1 MYIKLTKLYILVEKL
16 NIIIIINI
24 AGRSSCNRVREQPEV
39 LLQLSRD
46 APVLQWGRFLMMMKV
61 GGCGGGGHDPHE
73 QDVYIQRV
81 NVLVIGKLESY

>member
-1 MYIKLTKLYILVEKL
+1 MV
-16 NIIIIINI
+16 
-24 AGRSSCNRVREQPEV
+24 V
-39 LLQLSRD
+39 
-46 APVLQWGRFLMMMKV
+46 KV